1 MASCLRG
8 FGRNPLS
15 SRRISD
21 GRDQLSAP
29 SHDREPLYNVAN
41 IAGFEWSSF
50 IVRAVRRSSFCQ
62 LAPEGSDRASR
73 FVADDSKP
81 NGSLMRIRRRVATP
95 EADGGAHGPAHGSSS
110 AASARIV
117 RDDEV
122 QPTASDRGLRPPRA
136 DAAPQLALDAGGRA
150 AIDDAKDGDGNRR

>member
-73 FVADDSKP
+73 FVADDCKP
-81 NGSLMRIRRRVATP
+81 NGSLMRTRPRVVTP
-95 EADGGAHGPAHGSSS
+95 KAGGGAHGPAHGSSS
-110 AASARIV
+110 VASARIV
-117 RDDEV
+117 RSDEV
-122 QPTASDRGLRPPRA
+122 QPAASDRGLRPARA
-136 DAAPQLALDAGGRA
+136 NAAPQPAPDAGRCA
-150 AIDDAKDGDGNRR
+150 AIADAEGGDGIGR